1 MDDLLSARCQMAM
14 SLGFHI
20 LFAVAGMAMP
30 LMMAVAEIIHIR
42 TKDPVYLDLAKRW
55 AKGTAILFAVGAV
68 SGTTLSFELGLLWPE
83 FMRHAGPLV
92 GMPFSLEAFAF
103 FLEAIFLGIYLYG
116 WNKVLPHWHAFIGVI
131 VALCGLTSGVF
142 VVAVNSWMN
151 TPQGFEVVDGEFVN
165 IDIWEAFFSPAFPTQ
180 AFHTAISAYS
190 SVAFLVMGIHAW
202 GLLKEPGSPFHRAA
216 LRIALGFAIVAT
228 PLQIFSGDLAAR
240 HCGNEQPVKLAAM
253 EGLYET
259 QRGAPLALGG
269 IPDDEAG
276 HMKAAIE
283 IPKVLSIMQGFD
295 PEHEVKGLNDFPRD
309 ERPNT
314 LLVRTAFQIMI
325 MLGMAMMG
333 IVAWSMFLLWRKRV
347 LPDGNRLWLKAL
359 VAMAPAGMIAVEAGW
374 CVTELGRQPWI
385 IRGYMRTEEALT
397 SVPNLVWHFGLFT
410 LLYIFLGITVTVL
423 LRNHVFA
430 VPRGE
435 LQIIEEEKETR

>member
-1 MDDLLSARCQMAM
+1 MDDLLSARSQMAM

-30 LMMAVAEIIHIR
+30 LMMATAEILHLR
-42 TKDPVYLDLAKRW
+42 TGRAVYLDLAKRW

-83 FMRHAGPLV
+83 FMRHAGPIV

-116 WNKVLPHWHAFIGVI
+116 WKKLLPHWHIVVGFL

-151 TPQGFEVVDGEFVN
+151 TPTGFDYVDGEFVN
-165 IDIWEAFFSPAFPTQ
+165 IDVWKAFLSPAFPTQ

-202 GLLKEPGSPFHRAA
+202 GLMRSPKSEFHRAA
-216 LRIALGFAIVAT
+216 LTIALGFAMVST
-228 PLQIFSGDLAAR
+228 PLQILSGDLAAR
-240 HCGNEQPVKLAAM
+240 HCGNEQPIKLAAM

-269 IPDDEAG
+269 IPDDEARHLKG
-276 HMKAAIE
+276 AIE
-283 IPKVLSIMQGFD
+283 IPKVLSLMQGFD
-295 PEHEVKGLNDFPRD
+295 PEHEVRGLEDFPRD
-309 ERPNT
+309 EWPNT
-314 LLVRTAFQIMI
+314 LLVRTAFSIMV

-333 IVAWSMFLLWRKRV
+333 VVGWSAFLIWRRRE
-347 LPDGNRLWLKAL
+347 LPTGKWYLRAL

-385 IRGYMRTEEALT
+385 IHGYMRTSEALT
-397 SVPNLVWHFGLFT
+397 TVPNLVWHFGLFT
-410 LLYIFLGITVTVL
+410 VLYVFLGITVTIL

-430 VPRGE
+430 APASGA
-435 LQIIEEEKETR
+435 EKKEGR